1 MSNAIYLHPNL
12 TNNDLPRLHAEIN
25 QIKGYMVAVSE
36 KHGLQYGEAFAS
48 FDKLVEC
55 INDKLDGSEILV
67 GMK

>member
-1 MSNAIYLHPNL
+1 
-12 TNNDLPRLHAEIN
+12 
-25 QIKGYMVAVSE
+25 MVAVSE